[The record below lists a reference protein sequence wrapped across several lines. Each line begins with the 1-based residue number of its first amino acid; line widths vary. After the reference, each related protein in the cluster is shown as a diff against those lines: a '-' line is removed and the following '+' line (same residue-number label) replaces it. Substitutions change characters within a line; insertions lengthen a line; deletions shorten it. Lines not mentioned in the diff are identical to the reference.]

1 MLLNR
6 LKLIFSVVVAACMLM
21 QSCKKTDDTYKNS
34 VPESKT
40 DLNMYDYL
48 VSKKGTFDTLVYIIN
63 KANLADT
70 LKTSKITFFVPTD
83 KSILTAITNL
93 NTNRAAAG
101 LPALTVP
108 DIDPFVWRML
118 LMRYMISGEYRSP
131 DFALAD
137 GLDVITLN
145 RRKLHVNAVAT
156 TTQGGVGS
164 GSYLLKYSDLNG
176 SRFTKDWVFS
186 YVTTSNLQTKTG
198 IINILEPSHVFGF
211 RSFVQYASTLQNPYS
226 DRYYVSS
233 GTLVFPAP
241 AVPRSWLELGK
252 ELKAIDAVTVE
263 TDGLDLKASLYFIR
277 LKVNPADNTVT
288 VRAAPSSANQD
299 ITNNGACYYDPINQ
313 EFVLNYRYGSTA
325 GDRKVSE
332 RIKLRNY

>member
-1 MLLNR
+1 MLRNR
-6 LKLIFSVVVAACMLM
+6 LKLIFSVVLTACILL
-21 QSCKKTDDTYKNS
+21 QGCKKTDHTYKNS
-34 VPESKT
+34 IPDSKVN
-40 DLNMYDYL
+40 LNMYDYL

-70 LKTSKITFFVPTD
+70 LKKSKITFFAPTD
-83 KSILTAITNL
+83 QSILTAIYNL

-101 LPALTVP
+101 LPALSVP

-118 LMRYMISGEYRSP
+118 LMRYMIAGEFRSQ

-137 GLDVITLN
+137 GLDVITIN
-145 RRKLHVNAVAT
+145 KRRLHVDAVAT
-156 TTQGGVGS
+156 TTQGSLGS

-176 SRFTKDWVFS
+176 SRFTKDWAFS
-186 YVTTSNLQTKTG
+186 YVTTSNLQTTTG
-198 IINILEPSHVFGF
+198 IVNVLEPNHVFGF
-211 RSFVQYASTLQNPYS
+211 RSFVQYASALQNPYS
-226 DRYYVSS
+226 DRYYISS
-233 GTLVFPAP
+233 GTLVFPLP

-252 ELKAIDAVTVE
+252 ELKAIDNVTVE

-277 LKVNPADNTVT
+277 LKVNPVDNKVTVT
-288 VRAAPSSANQD
+288 AAPSSANQD